1 MMNIPYEQP
10 HLLFPLAA
18 YFQSQY
24 ELIDQFIPELA
35 SCEKKLVHLTNVKQF
50 EDLLYHLES
59 TFLANDEKGGEKSIE
74 SYLKIPSIDVF
85 RILITLASRC
95 LSTNVTHGSASIDG
109 LIANSEYIKNLN
121 EEYENCIYKSP
132 IRDRCIVIMRR
143 YMNLLSASKST
154 IAVDMVYNLFLGALK
169 DFIIQPKNFHI
180 RGTLPKDRYLR
191 SNRNPARR
199 QETNIE
205 QSHEIISDSEEEP
218 PSLVSNTTKDIANEV
233 KKFQPY
239 NISPLRKNTGVFS
252 SDSYKMSGL
261 NDSSVLFQ
269 TMPHLDS
276 ESDLTSGSDGELI
289 SKKRKIDS
297 NANDKDS
304 ALSNIRVFGEY
315 LISRQLNPII
325 NSPYNLWKLIQ
336 WTFHCADFSSMYQK
350 QLLDSNSTNC
360 HLIFE
365 MYAKLLRLIFD
376 FLSFNFTYHLIT
388 DKNSK
393 RLLNI
398 EVDNKNEH
406 IDPIFI
412 FFQRDQISRKE
423 IISILENDRNILLLN
438 LMTQLGPSR
447 VDWYD
452 RVIEYVFTGLN
463 KDKPKSESSYQPQ
476 PCYEGEKILIRH
488 DTFKKK
494 VDKNYSV
501 QYDDNLDS
509 MKLRYEII
517 IIVYYRSL
525 FFSDGSFI
533 NDSQVVDDS
542 STSQL
547 SPKILLQ
554 QLSCKL
560 MTIDYLYLRQF
571 YLAYYMEIAEDKF
584 ISKTHQYRMML
595 DLTKMVLISLTG
607 FLEIDN
613 YLSKKEILS
622 THCNSSQS
630 FIDLIVDQRL
640 YQILV
645 EDETYP
651 QWQDFEEAWCKLNYL
666 LGWLLESSLSK
677 LQDNSAELSNDKEF
691 VNYIYKR
698 VEKADRMKIKW
709 FNKFILNHCE
719 NNNKSD
725 NNHVEYHFCLSD
737 DEALE
742 LLVNDKTDTNWVKFK
757 DIVQLKFF
765 RYTT

>member
-1 MMNIPYEQP
+1 MMNITYEQP

-18 YFQSQY
+18 YFQSHY
-24 ELIDQFIPELA
+24 ELIDQFIPDLA
-35 SCEKKLVHLTNVKQF
+35 SCEKKVVHLTNVKQF

-59 TFLANDEKGGEKSIE
+59 TFLANDEKGGE
-74 SYLKIPSIDVF
+74 SYLKIPSIDIF

-95 LSTNVTHGSASIDG
+95 LSTNFTHGSASIDG

-132 IRDRCIVIMRR
+132 IRDRCITIMRS
-143 YMNLLSASKST
+143 YMNLLSASKSPIT
-154 IAVDMVYNLFLGALK
+154 VDMVYNLFLAALK
-169 DFIIQPKNFHI
+169 DFIIQPKFFHI
-180 RGTLPKDRYLR
+180 RGTLPKDKYLR

-205 QSHEIISDSEEEP
+205 QSHDIISDSEEEP
-218 PSLVSNTTKDIANEV
+218 PSLVSNTSKDIANEV

-252 SDSYKMSGL
+252 SDNHKISGL
-261 NDSSVLFQ
+261 NDSAVLFQ

-276 ESDLTSGSDGELI
+276 ESELTSGSDGELI
-289 SKKRKIDS
+289 SKKRKVRS
-297 NANDKDS
+297 NVRDKDS
-304 ALSNIRVFGEY
+304 ALSNIRVFGDY

-325 NSPYNLWKLIQ
+325 NSPYNLWKLMQ
-336 WTFHCADFSSMYQK
+336 WTFHCANFSTMYQK

-365 MYAKLLRLIFD
+365 TYAKLLRLIFD

-388 DKNSK
+388 DKNSR

-398 EVDNKNEH
+398 EIDNKNEH
-406 IDPIFI
+406 IDPVCI
-412 FFQRDQISRKE
+412 FFQRDRISRKE
-423 IISILENDRNILLLN
+423 IINILENDRNILLLN

-452 RVIEYVFTGLN
+452 RVIEYAFTGLN

-476 PCYEGEKILIRH
+476 PCYEREKLLIRH
-488 DTFKKK
+488 DNLKKK
-494 VDKNYSV
+494 VDKNYAV

-509 MKLRYEII
+509 MKLRYGII

-533 NDSQVVDDS
+533 NGSKVDDS
-542 STSQL
+542 SASQL
-547 SPKILLQ
+547 SPEILLQ

-560 MTIDYLYLRQF
+560 ITLDYLYLKQF

-584 ISKTHQYRMML
+584 ISKIHQYRMML
-595 DLTKMVLISLTG
+595 ELTKMVLISLTG
-607 FLEIDN
+607 ILEIDN
-613 YLSKKEILS
+613 YLSEKEMLS

-640 YQILV
+640 YQVLV

-651 QWQDFEEAWCKLNYL
+651 HWQDFEAAWCKMNYL
-666 LGWLLESSLSK
+666 LGWLLESSLSD
-677 LQDNSAELSNDKEF
+677 LQNNSTESSNYNEF
-691 VNYIYKR
+691 VDYIYKR

-719 NNNKSD
+719 DNTKSD
-725 NNHVEYHFCLSD
+725 NSHVEYHFYLSD

-742 LLVNDKTDTNWVKFK
+742 LLVNEKTDTNWVKLK
-757 DIVQLKFF
+757 DIVQLKFSGI
-765 RYTT
+765 RY

>member
-1 MMNIPYEQP
+1 M
-10 HLLFPLAA
+10 
-18 YFQSQY
+18 
-24 ELIDQFIPELA
+24 
-35 SCEKKLVHLTNVKQF
+35 VHLTNVKQF

-59 TFLANDEKGGEKSIE
+59 TFLANDEKGGE
-74 SYLKIPSIDVF
+74 SYLKIPSIDIF

-95 LSTNVTHGSASIDG
+95 LSTNFTHGSASIDG

-132 IRDRCIVIMRR
+132 IRDRCITIMRS
-143 YMNLLSASKST
+143 YMNLLSASKSPIT
-154 IAVDMVYNLFLGALK
+154 VDMVYNLFLAALK
-169 DFIIQPKNFHI
+169 DFIIQPKFFHI
-180 RGTLPKDRYLR
+180 RGTLPKDKYLR

-205 QSHEIISDSEEEP
+205 QSHDIISDSEEEP
-218 PSLVSNTTKDIANEV
+218 PSLVSNTSKDIANEV

-252 SDSYKMSGL
+252 SDNHKISGL
-261 NDSSVLFQ
+261 NDSAVLFQ

-276 ESDLTSGSDGELI
+276 ESELTSGSDGELI
-289 SKKRKIDS
+289 SKKRKVRS
-297 NANDKDS
+297 NVRDKDS
-304 ALSNIRVFGEY
+304 ALSNIRVFGDY

-325 NSPYNLWKLIQ
+325 NSPYNLWKLMQ
-336 WTFHCADFSSMYQK
+336 WTFHCANFSTMYQK

-365 MYAKLLRLIFD
+365 TYAKLLRLIFD

-388 DKNSK
+388 DKNSR

-398 EVDNKNEH
+398 EIDNKNEH
-406 IDPIFI
+406 IDPVCI
-412 FFQRDQISRKE
+412 FFQRDRISRKE
-423 IISILENDRNILLLN
+423 IINILENDRNILLLN

-452 RVIEYVFTGLN
+452 RVIEYAFTGLN

-476 PCYEGEKILIRH
+476 PCYEREKLLIRH
-488 DTFKKK
+488 DNLKK
-494 VDKNYSV
+494 VDKNYAV

-509 MKLRYEII
+509 MKLRYGII

-533 NDSQVVDDS
+533 NGSKVDDS
-542 STSQL
+542 SASQL
-547 SPKILLQ
+547 SPEILLQ

-560 MTIDYLYLRQF
+560 ITLDYLYLKQF

-584 ISKTHQYRMML
+584 ISKIHQYRMML
-595 DLTKMVLISLTG
+595 ELTKMVLISLTG
-607 FLEIDN
+607 ILEIDN
-613 YLSKKEILS
+613 YLSEKEMLS

-640 YQILV
+640 YQVLV

-651 QWQDFEEAWCKLNYL
+651 HWQDFEAAWCKMNYL
-666 LGWLLESSLSK
+666 LGWLLESSLSH
-677 LQDNSAELSNDKEF
+677 LQNNSTESSNYNEF
-691 VNYIYKR
+691 VDYIYKR

-719 NNNKSD
+719 DNTKSD
-725 NNHVEYHFCLSD
+725 NSHVEYHFYLSD

-742 LLVNDKTDTNWVKFK
+742 LLVNEKTDTNWVKLK
-757 DIVQLKFF
+757 DIVQLKFSGI
-765 RYTT
+765 RH

>member
-18 YFQSQY
+18 YSQSQY

-50 EDLLYHLES
+50 ENLLYHLES

-95 LSTNVTHGSASIDG
+95 LSTNVSHGSASIDG

-132 IRDRCIVIMRR
+132 IRDRCIMIMRR
-143 YMNLLSASKST
+143 YMNLLSASKSP

-169 DFIIQPKNFHI
+169 DFIIHPKNFHI

-199 QETNIE
+199 QEINIE

-239 NISPLRKNTGVFS
+239 NISPLRKNTGIFS
-252 SDSYKMSGL
+252 SDSHKMSGL

-297 NANDKDS
+297 NADDKDS

-388 DKNSK
+388 DKKSR

-398 EVDNKNEH
+398 EVDNKNEN

-476 PCYEGEKILIRH
+476 PCYEREKILIRH

-494 VDKNYSV
+494 LDKNYAI

-517 IIVYYRSL
+517 INVYYRSL

-560 MTIDYLYLRQF
+560 MTLDYLYIKQF

-584 ISKTHQYRMML
+584 ISKTHQYRLML
-595 DLTKMVLISLTG
+595 DLTKMVLTSLTG

-645 EDETYP
+645 EDETYS

-719 NNNKSD
+719 NNNRSD

-742 LLVNDKTDTNWVKFK
+742 LLVNDRTDTNWVKFK

>member
-18 YFQSQY
+18 YIQSQY
-24 ELIDQFIPELA
+24 ELIDQFVPELA
-35 SCEKKLVHLTNVKQF
+35 SCEKKVVHLTNVKQF

-59 TFLANDEKGGEKSIE
+59 TFLANDEKGGE
-74 SYLKIPSIDVF
+74 SYLKIPSIDIF

-95 LSTNVTHGSASIDG
+95 LSTNFTHGSASIDG

-132 IRDRCIVIMRR
+132 IRDRCITIMRS
-143 YMNLLSASKST
+143 YMNLLSASKSPIT
-154 IAVDMVYNLFLGALK
+154 VDMVYNLFLAALK
-169 DFIIQPKNFHI
+169 DFIIQPKFFHI
-180 RGTLPKDRYLR
+180 RGTLPKDKYLR

-205 QSHEIISDSEEEP
+205 QSHDIISDSEEEP
-218 PSLVSNTTKDIANEV
+218 PSLVSNTSKDIANEV

-252 SDSYKMSGL
+252 SDNHKISGL
-261 NDSSVLFQ
+261 NDSAVLFQ

-276 ESDLTSGSDGELI
+276 ESELTSGSDGELI
-289 SKKRKIDS
+289 SKKRKVRS
-297 NANDKDS
+297 NVRDKDS
-304 ALSNIRVFGEY
+304 ALSNIRVFGDY

-325 NSPYNLWKLIQ
+325 NSPYNLWKLMQ
-336 WTFHCADFSSMYQK
+336 WTFHCANFSTMYQK

-365 MYAKLLRLIFD
+365 TYAKLLRLIFD

-388 DKNSK
+388 DKNSR

-398 EVDNKNEH
+398 EVDNKNKH
-406 IDPIFI
+406 IDPVCI
-412 FFQRDQISRKE
+412 FFQRDRISRKE
-423 IISILENDRNILLLN
+423 IINILENDRNILLLN

-476 PCYEGEKILIRH
+476 PCYEREKLLIRH
-488 DTFKKK
+488 DNLKKK
-494 VDKNYSV
+494 VDKNYAV

-509 MKLRYEII
+509 MKLRYGII

-533 NDSQVVDDS
+533 NGSKVVDDS

-560 MTIDYLYLRQF
+560 ITLDYLYLKQF

-584 ISKTHQYRMML
+584 ISKIHQYRMML
-595 DLTKMVLISLTG
+595 ELTKMVLISLTG
-607 FLEIDN
+607 ILEIDN
-613 YLSKKEILS
+613 YLSEKEMLS

-640 YQILV
+640 YQVLV

-651 QWQDFEEAWCKLNYL
+651 HWQDFEAAWCKMNYL
-666 LGWLLESSLSK
+666 LGWLLESSLSD
-677 LQDNSAELSNDKEF
+677 LQNNSTESSNYNEF
-691 VNYIYKR
+691 VDYIYKR

-719 NNNKSD
+719 DNTKSD
-725 NNHVEYHFCLSD
+725 NSHVEYHFYLSD

-742 LLVNDKTDTNWVKFK
+742 LLVNEKTDTNWVKLK
-757 DIVQLKFF
+757 DIVQLKFSGI
-765 RYTT
+765 RY